1 MKCSSTVKV
10 FASSLLVLALAG
22 IAVADPTNVS
32 IAPPDG
38 ARLLAGQKFDLR
50 IQGRGEGPFYA
61 TIAIDGV
68 PLEFT
73 SGAQGTTTTDGI
85 TAAGYGGFNLRG
97 YSNTSPGRHTT
108 TPPFTHPPGNLNT

>member
-1 MKCSSTVKV
+1 MKFYNAVRV
-10 FASSLLVLALAG
+10 FTASLVLLG
-22 IAVADPTNVS
+22 LSRVAFCDPTNVS

-38 ARLLAGQKFDLR
+38 ARFLVGQKFDLR
-50 IQGRGEGPFYA
+50 VQGQGQGPYYS

-68 PLEFT
+68 NLDFT

-97 YSNTSPGRHTT
+97 YSN
-108 TPPFTHPPGNLNT
+108 

>member
-1 MKCSSTVKV
+1 MKCSSAVKV
-10 FASSLLVLALAG
+10 FASSLRVLALAG

-50 IQGRGEGPFYA
+50 IHARGEGPFYA

-85 TAAGYGGFNLRG
+85 TAAGHGGFNL
-97 YSNTSPGRHTT
+97 
-108 TPPFTHPPGNLNT
+108 PPNLQPPPRTLPPHPPS